1 MSKDVNGDFDLSVSI
16 HACIKKKGG
25 RGREWRLKLNLKSEA
40 AYVSQGFSYQIAC
53 AECLWMIKI
62 ASQGEREREHVMES

>member
-1 MSKDVNGDFDLSVSI
+1 M
-16 HACIKKKGG
+16 HKKKGG
-25 RGREWRLKLNLKSEA
+25 GGEWRLKLNLKSDA

-62 ASQGEREREHVMES
+62 ASQGERGREHVMES

>member
-1 MSKDVNGDFDLSVSI
+1 MVGNVENLFKKGR
-16 HACIKKKGG
+16 KKKGG

-62 ASQGEREREHVMES
+62 ASQGEREREGSRKGR